1 MSTRD
6 PAFASQIERLTAL
19 LPSLWRPQP
28 DDRTLLADW
37 LAAVG
42 AAQGEAAADL
52 QHVLRAHWA
61 DTADAALWATHYQAH
76 RRERGLGPANVRAAA
91 DRAELQRYPW
101 IRDLARL
108 GALLDLPPW
117 RQPASLRENVEEYRQ
132 RLADIVDAWRLGL
145 CTPDALRRLVDAAL
159 PEDMAAALA
168 RQTPAPALPAA
179 LWARRS
185 VFLLRGRALMVS
197 EAFLPAILELRK

>member
-6 PAFASQIERLTAL
+6 SAFASQIERLTAL

-76 RRERGLGPANVRAAA
+76 RRERGLGAANVRAPQ

-117 RQPASLRENVEEYRQ
+117 REPASLRENVEEYRQ

-168 RQTPAPALPAA
+168 RQRSRFSIEEPVALRGAAQALTAPPS
-179 LWARRS
+179 WASCASSIRRS
-185 VFLLRGRALMVS
+185 PPV
-197 EAFLPAILELRK
+197 

>member
-1 MSTRD
+1 MSDHD
-6 PAFASQIERLTAL
+6 PAFASQIERLTTL

-28 DDRTLLADW
+28 DDRTLLAHW
-37 LAAVG
+37 RAAVG

-76 RRERGLGPANVRAAA
+76 RRERGLGPANVRATA

-117 RQPASLRENVEEYRQ
+117 REPASLRENVEEYRQ

-159 PEDMAAALA
+159 PEDMAAPLA
-168 RQTPAPALPAA
+168 RQ
-179 LWARRS
+179 RS
-185 VFLLRGRALMVS
+185 RFSISGAYFWTQR
-197 EAFLPAILELRK
+197 

>member
-1 MSTRD
+1 MSAHD
-6 PAFASQIERLTAL
+6 PAFASQIERLTTL

-28 DDRTLLADW
+28 DDRTLLAHW

-42 AAQGEAAADL
+42 AAQGEAAANL

-76 RRERGLGPANVRAAA
+76 RRERGLGAANVRAAQ

-117 RQPASLRENVEEYRQ
+117 REPASLRENVEEYRQ

-159 PEDMAAALA
+159 PEDMAAALT
-168 RQTPAPALPAA
+168 RQRSRFSIEEPAA
-179 LWARRS
+179 LRGAAQALTAPPTVQQGDHVAPRAR
-185 VFLLRGRALMVS
+185 
-197 EAFLPAILELRK
+197 